1 MRGGIKAIVMM
12 NKTKVKPTEP
22 HTPGVTPLRSFL
34 TLVLLSIIWGSSYI
48 LIKKALIVF
57 DPLQLG
63 ALRLSIS
70 ALAFLPFLTYQLRRI
85 DWRKWPFLLIVGLT
99 GTGLPSLLFP
109 LAQQGISSSLAG
121 ILNSLTPLFTLLLG
135 ILIFRIRLIWAK
147 VAGVV
152 IGLGGATLLVL
163 RGTGEALSGSAGYA
177 LLAIAG
183 SLCYAVS
190 SNTVATYLRSV
201 SSLLIS
207 AASFCMVGIPAA
219 LYLFGATDFVTILT
233 THPQGWLGLGY
244 VAFLALFS
252 TVLAS
257 IIFFQLV
264 QWTTALFSS
273 TVSYIV
279 PLVALSWGLF
289 DGEAIGWV
297 HLVGMGMILSG
308 VYLSRK

>member
-1 MRGGIKAIVMM
+1 MNKAGIKTSVSSPPAI
-12 NKTKVKPTEP
+12 
-22 HTPGVTPLRSFL
+22 TPLRSYL
-34 TLVLLSIIWGSSYI
+34 TLLLLSVIWGSSYI

-70 ALAFLPFLTYQLRRI
+70 ALAFLPLLLYQLRRV
-85 DWRKWPFLLIVGLT
+85 DWKKWPFLLIVGLT
-99 GTGLPSLLFP
+99 GTGLPSFLFP

-135 ILIFRIRLIWAK
+135 VLIFRTRLIWAK

-163 RGTGEALSGSAGYA
+163 RGTGGALNGSTGYA
-177 LLAIAG
+177 LLAVAAA
-183 SLCYAVS
+183 LCYAVS

-207 AASFCMVGIPAA
+207 AASFCMVGVPAGI
-219 LYLFGATDFVTILT
+219 YLFGATDFVNILT
-233 THPQGWLGLGY
+233 THPEGWMGLGY
-244 VAFLALFS
+244 VAILALFS

-279 PLVALSWGLF
+279 PIVALSWGLL
-289 DGEAIGWV
+289 DGETIEWV
-297 HLVGMGMILSG
+297 HVVGMGMILSG
-308 VYLSRK
+308 VYLSRH